1 MLSSSQV
8 PQPPRPPSRPPSP
21 PKRRSSR
28 NSHTLRLVST
38 MTIHHSPNP
47 KSTTRRHETC
57 FKSSKEKSSNVK
69 FLRDRISYKLK
80 SPTSTHKS
88 LKVTKTIAPYPST
101 SKESITTTTST
112 IKEPKTLITNPVK
125 SKIDSQ
131 WCKKDH
137 STHHYSRG
145 TASSTS
151 KRCCRYC
158 SFSVPPKT
166 SCVESNMQPD
176 KISKTRAV
184 SLERTF
190 GTEKRKVDLT
200 LPKTTDFRLKLAKS
214 PDLTSPTEVKK
225 SIEKQKE
232 LLTDK
237 HYPPGTTIKK
247 STSLFSSAKNGSS
260 KSVAK
265 PEEKSLNV
273 TVAFSSK
280 GKELLNPK
288 RIASS
293 VKPASPTLSRT
304 SRQSS
309 SPVPSNISDKS
320 KTSSKSRTLSTE
332 SLHSPL
338 LKKKFT
344 ASKPAMISRL
354 KSASTV
360 LSEGELSAD
369 KNKKKTK
376 KIKKDQSNEEIK
388 KEKKSLKTKDSH
400 VKNTDAPANKVKKCA
415 GRAAGVEFAK
425 KLKQLEGTSMN
436 NSKKITSEMI
446 EKQQKD
452 IFQSDSF
459 FQHLFLRDALSS
471 PTPSISSKSSYII
484 EKTRMLQNFQ
494 TPYSSEPTIGALKV
508 YLTHRKPVTESKF
521 KTLDREII
529 RSRSVSPY
537 GLSRSYPDHPRF
549 DSISEV
555 SNEEYYYDNRY
566 GSQESFKNRRSSSL
580 PAKIIFSET
589 SRPVSPSV
597 EKNINVA
604 QYIERRSPS
613 ASPIRS
619 PSRRKIN
626 SIRPTASVLVEG
638 KGGIKKKPIRARSA
652 GEAESLKRELALA
665 ERSISPSVSSVS
677 LSHIAGDPQEYKTYV
692 TELRHS
698 TRKSDRFK
706 ELNHFYSSLE
716 RLSQLE
722 RTTSS
727 TDLRPRRRFEEE
739 IIDYDRWMQ
748 VRTRERAE
756 QEFNNLYKKLK
767 QEQKDKDLLFKPK
780 DVEQFKWKSD
790 REFGLK
796 VKEKSVENIKE
807 QFEKLKVLESPL
819 EVTRRRLLNYDKD
832 VYKPLWRGNSV
843 LNVVSQISE
852 KRSQSEPRPVST
864 KQKLLSAERMLTREI
879 GNKVW
884 SSLSIE
890 QVSALKNQ
898 LAEIYSQ
905 GLQQRKDDYSIT
917 VDSNSKVNRPNTLII
932 RRNSAT
938 ELSTKKPEVKKP
950 VCAKSASI
958 GTLSAAQ
965 TLSESEKKRLSQSL
979 SREVQNRMSQRR
991 KYKSSVSIILGK
1003 ETRGAIAA
1011 AEARVRPV
1019 VQESETPRACY
1030 SLEPAEEY
1038 VNKAKAE
1045 KDFLLVLTKDKSEEQ
1060 KADQQRTLHKWPET
1074 KFDHLEKQ
1082 IIKPKKVSST
1092 SETESASSDTSTKT
1106 AIFVGDKKEQLNK
1119 KIEYFERGTDE
1130 TYVPTIYKPAEPE
1143 DDIDAELSEFEAIE
1157 KSESPVDKREKS
1169 STKLMS
1175 SQSYAD
1181 LKELFGERDLMKFAT
1196 IPLSATR
1203 KQSYSS
1209 PKRPLLRVTNISP
1222 IRTLSETSSRESLI
1236 RSRSVSPDTER
1247 FWNAYLSLIKGVDVR
1262 KITEKF
1268 ETLQDFYSNRSMGH
1282 FNRRCI
1288 SNPDLAMS
1296 SSRDEYEFGD
1306 VYWLKNRFEN
1316 LSRSRS
1322 RIRRHGKSSPIPKT
1336 PLKSEDRL
1344 MPHINIISKL
1354 ASLYPKKQISY
1365 EEKQRSVEDLTKSL
1379 GCSVGEVEKLKDKFE
1394 NPKRNVSLLGHM
1406 FTSSPNMH
1414 ELRDIAPYLAGP
1426 WIAHQYPRFQDNSRS
1441 ASSPEKNGSN
1451 KPLKRRDRPRPKS
1464 ASPPRLA
1471 KPPSILKSHLQPRRD
1486 IFANQSYN
1494 PTIHRPVCRYQP
1506 TSPKADRSRS
1516 WSPVTKHTVTFKG
1529 GELSLMT
1536 DIHFLD

>member
-1 MLSSSQV
+1 MVLSSSQL

-38 MTIHHSPNP
+38 MTVHHSPNTSS

-57 FKSSKEKSSNVK
+57 FRSAKEKSSNVK
-69 FLRDRISYKLK
+69 YLRDRISYKLK
-80 SPTSTHKS
+80 SPTSKTP
-88 LKVTKTIAPYPST
+88 KTISAYPST
-101 SKESITTTTST
+101 SKESIVTTTST
-112 IKEPKTLITNPVK
+112 IKEPRTLCTNQVK

-137 STHHYSRG
+137 LTHHYSRG
-145 TASSTS
+145 TASSTA

-166 SCVESNMQPD
+166 SSIESSKQPD
-176 KISKTRAV
+176 KVSKTRGV

-190 GTEKRKVDLT
+190 GTEKRKIDLT
-200 LPKTTDFRLKLAKS
+200 PQKTTDFRLKLVKS

-225 SIEKQKE
+225 TIQKQKE
-232 LLTDK
+232 LLADK
-237 HYPPGTTIKK
+237 RYPPGTTVKK

-260 KSVAK
+260 KSVTK
-265 PEEKSLNV
+265 PDEKSLNV

-288 RIASS
+288 S
-293 VKPASPTLSRT
+293 VKPASPTLSRI

-332 SLHSPL
+332 SLYSPL
-338 LKKKFT
+338 LKKKIT
-344 ASKPAMISRL
+344 VSKPATISKL
-354 KSASTV
+354 KSTSTV
-360 LSEGELSAD
+360 SSKDELAVD
-369 KNKKKTK
+369 KNKKKSK

-388 KEKKSLKTKDSH
+388 KEKKSLKIKDSR
-400 VKNTDAPANKVKKCA
+400 VKNGDATPSKVKKCA
-415 GRAAGVEFAK
+415 GRAAGTEFAK
-425 KLKQLEGTSMN
+425 KLKQLEVTTVDN
-436 NSKKITSEMI
+436 PKKITAEMI

-471 PTPSISSKSSYII
+471 PTPSISSKSSYIL
-484 EKTRMLQNFQ
+484 EKSRMLENYQAPPSY
-494 TPYSSEPTIGALKV
+494 TEPTIGALKV
-508 YLTHRKPVTESKF
+508 YLTHRKPVTDSKF

-537 GLSRSYPDHPRF
+537 GLSRSYPEHNRF

-566 GSQESFKNRRSSSL
+566 GSQDSFKNRRSSSL
-580 PAKIIFSET
+580 PAKIIFSQT

-597 EKNINVA
+597 P

-613 ASPIRS
+613 TSPIRS

-626 SIRPTASVLVEG
+626 SIRPPASAVVEG
-638 KGGIKKKPIRARSA
+638 KGGIKKKPVRARSA
-652 GEAESLKRELALA
+652 GEAEALKRELTLA
-665 ERSISPSVSSVS
+665 ERSVSPSVSSVS

-692 TELRHS
+692 SELRHS
-698 TRKSDRFK
+698 ARKSDRFK
-706 ELNHFYSSLE
+706 ELNRFYSSLE

-767 QEQKDKDLLFKPK
+767 QEQKEKDLLFKPK

-796 VKEKSVENIKE
+796 IKEKSVENIKE

-843 LNVVSQISE
+843 LNLVSRISE
-852 KRSQSEPRPVST
+852 KRSQSEPRPVSS

-879 GNKVW
+879 GSKVW
-884 SSLSIE
+884 SSLSVE

-917 VDSNSKVNRPNTLII
+917 VDSNSKVDRPSTLII

-938 ELSTKKPEVKKP
+938 ELSTKKSDTKKAG
-950 VCAKSASI
+950 CSKAASI
-958 GTLSAAQ
+958 GTLSGGQ

-991 KYKSSVSIILGK
+991 KYKSSVSIVLGK

-1011 AEARVRPV
+1011 AEANVKPV
-1019 VQESETPRACY
+1019 VQAIESPRTCY
-1030 SLEPAEEY
+1030 SLEPTEEY
-1038 VNKAKAE
+1038 VHKTQAE
-1045 KDFLLVLTKDKSEEQ
+1045 KDFLLVLTKDESEAQ
-1060 KADQQRTLHKWPET
+1060 KADLQHTLNKWAEA
-1074 KFDHLEKQ
+1074 KFDHSEKQ
-1082 IIKPKKVSST
+1082 IIAPKKVPSP

-1106 AIFVGDKKEQLNK
+1106 AIFVGGKKEDLNK
-1119 KIEYFERGTDE
+1119 KIEYFERGTEE

-1143 DDIDAELSEFEAIE
+1143 DEVDAELSEFEAIE
-1157 KSESPVDKREKS
+1157 KSESPTEKRS
-1169 STKLMS
+1169 KLTS

-1222 IRTLSETSSRESLI
+1222 IRTLSEASSRESLI

-1247 FWNAYLSLIKGVDVR
+1247 FWNAYISLIRGVDVR
-1262 KITEKF
+1262 KLTEKF
-1268 ETLQDFYSNRSMGH
+1268 ETLQDFYSNRSTGH
-1282 FNRRCI
+1282 FHRRWR
-1288 SNPDLAMS
+1288 SDPDLVMS

-1322 RIRRHGKSSPIPKT
+1322 RVRRHGKLSPIPKT
-1336 PLKSEDRL
+1336 PLKAEDRL

-1354 ASLYPKKQISY
+1354 ASLYPKKQITS
-1365 EEKQRSVEDLTKSL
+1365 EEKQLSAEDLTKSF
-1379 GCSVGEVEKLKDKFE
+1379 GCSVGEVEKLKEKFE
-1394 NPKRNVSLLGHM
+1394 SPDRKVSLLGHM

-1464 ASPPRLA
+1464 ASPPRIS

-1506 TSPKADRSRS
+1506 MSPKADRSRS
-1516 WSPVTKHTVTFKG
+1516 WSPVAKHTVTFKG

-1536 DIHFLD
+1536 DIHFLG